1 MPGPPMAC
9 EARDVSFSRRNPE
22 DPVPK
27 PWNWWLL
34 GGCIVSGLAAF
45 VLTFALPIE
54 LAAGAEAGQ
63 VVTPLAVVE
72 MVAFVVLVA
81 VSITLGYWAARP
93 RNRDGR

>member
-1 MPGPPMAC
+1 MPGPPVAC
-9 EARDVSFSRRNPE
+9 EARAVSFSRRNPD

-27 PWNWWLL
+27 PWNRWLL
-34 GGCIVSGLAAF
+34 GGCILSGLAAF
-45 VLTFALPIE
+45 ALTFALPLE

-72 MVAFVVLVA
+72 MVAFIVLVA
-81 VSITLGYWAARP
+81 VSITLGYFAART